1 MNKVEKLP
9 EFKVDIQQLQNSIC
23 NVKTSEEL
31 QRCHRDFQRVVAVGF
46 SLYTQHEVNNCD
58 ETIKKIEELEKREI
72 CKEVPV
78 CGDFLKACKKFF
90 ESSKKVE
97 ITKGRIIQKVL
108 KPFDDDFSEEKLQ
121 KSSVKFE
128 DLKTESEMKPKEE
141 KYKKFQETAKKSISS
156 FKNYNEIKL
165 GIVITVG
172 VFVCAVFF
180 IFFLAATI
188 LLL

>member
-1 MNKVEKLP
+1 MNEVKKLP

-23 NVKTSEEL
+23 NVKTPEEL
-31 QRCHRDFQRVVAVGF
+31 QRCHKDFQRIVAVGF

-58 ETIKKIEELEKREI
+58 KTIKKIEELEKREI

-108 KPFDDDFSEEKLQ
+108 EPTDCNFSKLEKKLQ
-121 KSSVKFE
+121 KSSVKKFE
-128 DLKTESEMKPKEE
+128 DLKTEE
-141 KYKKFQETAKKSISS
+141 KYKEFQRITTRKSIS
-156 FKNYNEIKL
+156 NEIKI
-165 GIVITVG
+165 GIAITVG

-180 IFFLAATI
+180 IFFLAIAI
-188 LLL
+188 LL